1 MQRHVA
7 GDKLRSRQRSGS
19 EPTLPSRPYPNRIVT
34 NAKDAPAHTDFLKH
48 WRRSA
53 ERGGDG
59 HHQSGAVENGS
70 VQTAGTITLYAA
82 SGPTVTAARPL
93 RPHRRR
99 WPASLQAQLPKILDK
114 TSRIGIE
121 GVADSQATGPRPTK
135 AASVPTQRLRER
147 NLLWRPSRARCNRFR
162 ARAGFRS
169 GTQRKRGGT
178 CRAAKTGR
186 SHEIGR
192 ESDRQRG
199 SRVRYRRKRRW
210 YVDLM

>member
-1 MQRHVA
+1 MLPTVR
-7 GDKLRSRQRSGS
+7 D
-19 EPTLPSRPYPNRIVT
+19 TLPAPLDDAGSACTPPAVGRSLGRPSVGSDQLGIAAESLRCKPIKKRRFGT
-34 NAKDAPAHTDFLKH
+34 N
-48 WRRSA
+48 
-53 ERGGDG
+53 
-59 HHQSGAVENGS
+59 QSG
-70 VQTAGTITLYAA
+70 QQQMAGTITRYAA

-99 WPASLQAQLPKILDK
+99 RPASLQAQLRKMLDK
-114 TSRIGIE
+114 TSRIGVA
-121 GVADSQATGPRPTK
+121 GGADSQATGPRPTK

-162 ARAGFRS
+162 TRAGFRS

-178 CRAAKTGR
+178 CRAKTGR

-192 ESDRQRG
+192 ESDRQWG
-199 SRVRYRRKRRW
+199 SRVRYRRKRRL